1 MSNLDEILSSLE
13 KTWQQEKNH
22 NNLIDNNL
30 QNIDE
35 KNNLD
40 QLKNDHF
47 LLKESRQFF
56 SKDNFNNDNENFV
69 FRKTKSSSEKIELE
83 GRRDFFRL
91 RKIWSVSIIIWI
103 SIFISFH
110 GGIALA
116 VGFGHLNYENHQSIL
131 LTILAEDFLQIL
143 GMGYVIVK
151 FLYPD
156 AKFLYPV
163 NSIIKK

>member
-13 KTWQQEKNH
+13 KTWQEEKSY
-22 NNLIDNNL
+22 NNMVDNNP

-35 KNNLD
+35 KNNSD
-40 QLKNDHF
+40 QIKNDHN
-47 LLKESRQFF
+47 LSKKPQHFF
-56 SKDNFNNDNENFV
+56 NKDNSNIDNEVFG
-69 FRKTKSSSEKIELE
+69 FRKSKSSSEKIELE

-91 RKIWSVSIIIWI
+91 RKIWSVCIILWI
-103 SIFISFH
+103 TIFIAFH

-151 FLYPD
+151 FLYP
-156 AKFLYPV
+156 V
-163 NSIIKK
+163 NVVLKK

>member
-13 KTWQQEKNH
+13 KTWQEEKSY
-22 NNLIDNNL
+22 NNMVDNNL
-30 QNIDE
+30 KNIDE
-35 KNNLD
+35 KNNSD
-40 QLKNDHF
+40 QIKNDYNLAKKPQHF
-47 LLKESRQFF
+47 FN
-56 SKDNFNNDNENFV
+56 KDNSNIDNEVFG
-69 FRKTKSSSEKIELE
+69 FRKSKSSSEKIELE

-91 RKIWSVSIIIWI
+91 RKIWSVCIILWI
-103 SIFISFH
+103 TIFIAFH

-151 FLYPD
+151 FLYP
-156 AKFLYPV
+156 V
-163 NSIIKK
+163 NVVLKK